1 MKVTACE
8 VIAHITTGSDIVK
21 AFRMRTTTGACSRRW
36 SGPRDGISPACGYR
50 RSIATKLSLR
60 VWLYGLWLMLQL
72 GKGISIEAAQ
82 LESSRFRSAAS
93 RVLENTS
100 WVEFALPLFWQPR

>member
-1 MKVTACE
+1 
-8 VIAHITTGSDIVK
+8 
-21 AFRMRTTTGACSRRW
+21 
-36 SGPRDGISPACGYR
+36 
-50 RSIATKLSLR
+50 
-60 VWLYGLWLMLQL
+60 MLQL

-100 WVEFALPLFWQPR
+100 WVEFALPLFWQSR